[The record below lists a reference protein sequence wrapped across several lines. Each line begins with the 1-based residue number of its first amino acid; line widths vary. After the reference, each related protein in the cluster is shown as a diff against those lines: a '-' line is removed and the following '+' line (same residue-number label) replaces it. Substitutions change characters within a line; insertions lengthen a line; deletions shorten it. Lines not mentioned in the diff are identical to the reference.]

1 MSIFLVVQFAGSVHP
16 NHQQPGPFEVGY
28 HPNIQAP
35 AAEVGAAITAA
46 WCPPYH
52 VCPACPLESY
62 TELCAQN
69 HHFSIQKIPKA
80 SPFFYQNNI
89 YTSSM
94 AHPQCLATA
103 CCFQLAQEGL
113 AGRHLGFDVL
123 IKLPS
128 HPISQVD
135 HGWSIW
141 SIPTS
146 PSSIHIPWHSAQG
159 PTWRW
164 NSRVNTGLESWD
176 ESMEICGRK
185 IWEQR
190 NLRIVEK
197 KSGKSMELWEEKM
210 GNGNKNMGSTMIK
223 HD

>member
-1 MSIFLVVQFAGSVHP
+1 MPPRVIHRTMRPKPPFFHP
-16 NHQQPGPFEVGY
+16 KDSKSE
-28 HPNIQAP
+28 
-35 AAEVGAAITAA
+35 
-46 WCPPYH
+46 
-52 VCPACPLESY
+52 PL
-62 TELCAQN
+62 
-69 HHFSIQKIPKA
+69 
-80 SPFFYQNNI
+80 FYQNNI

-128 HPISQVD
+128 DPISQVD

-176 ESMEICGRK
+176 ESMEICG
-185 IWEQR
+185 
-190 NLRIVEK
+190 NLRIPFADTR
-197 KSGKSMELWEEKM
+197 L
-210 GNGNKNMGSTMIK
+210 GSTGDEK
-223 HD
+223 RSANTARDLDAGEPSALKVVDLRP